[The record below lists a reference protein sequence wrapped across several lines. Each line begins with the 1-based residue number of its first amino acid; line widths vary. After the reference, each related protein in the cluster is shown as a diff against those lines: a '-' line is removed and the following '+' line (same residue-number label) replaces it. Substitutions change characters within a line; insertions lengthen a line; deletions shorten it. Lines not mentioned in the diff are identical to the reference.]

1 MKNIPD
7 SALGQLYREH
17 INLILKKDVDGLLA
31 QYAEDGLLISSF
43 EKTPKYFR
51 GRKELEVHFQGILGI
66 EGLDTEIAFWA
77 ETENPTTLMIVEA
90 ITMQTPD
97 GEAKMR
103 FADSWV
109 LNDKGEIQI
118 HFAGMTQ
125 YPDGSV
131 AWFTMLQIISQ
142 LALTCKDQKTTEDWY
157 CKNFG
162 FRRARV
168 AKLPDGNAI
177 IFIKMA
183 DSSFYLELFAADQ
196 DSPVDDAINDGHTF
210 PGFRHLAFK
219 VDNIYETCQKLQDNG
234 VVINRPPR
242 DGYMAFINSPD
253 GISIELLQQGDKLE
267 PKEPWSSMENTGSW

>member
-1 MKNIPD
+1 MKNIP
-7 SALGQLYREH
+7 SSKLGTLYKKH
-17 INLILKKDVDGLLA
+17 IQLILDKDINGLLD

-66 EGLDTEIAFWA
+66 QDLDTEIAFWG

-109 LNDKGEIQI
+109 LNDDGRIQI

-131 AWFTMLQIISQ
+131 A
-142 LALTCKDQKTTEDWY
+142 
-157 CKNFG
+157 
-162 FRRARV
+162 
-168 AKLPDGNAI
+168 
-177 IFIKMA
+177 
-183 DSSFYLELFAADQ
+183 
-196 DSPVDDAINDGHTF
+196 
-210 PGFRHLAFK
+210 
-219 VDNIYETCQKLQDNG
+219 
-234 VVINRPPR
+234 
-242 DGYMAFINSPD
+242 
-253 GISIELLQQGDKLE
+253 
-267 PKEPWSSMENTGSW
+267 